1 MCLRSKYVQPN
12 TEINIPPSKT
22 VIANVEEDENGD
34 QYLVFGEN
42 ELDSWG
48 WQVNDTLEW
57 KINDDGSIIIENQS
71 WKERNSGKDDTVQS
85 NS

>member
-1 MCLRSKYVQPN
+1 MQPN